1 MPTPLTPHAG
11 LRPKVR
17 RPSLKTW
24 QSRVVLA
31 LIELVL
37 LTTTVLLAR
46 FGLEDFLHALTFPG
60 RFTGAVLLA
69 VSFTTL
75 LGAAAVLDHWIRHC
89 FPYSG
94 LVALVGAFTALLAN
108 VMMLTSTWKDG
119 DSVFYTSVFAVLATG
134 SAAAAFAVW
143 RTSVMVPTPKRVAV
157 AVIVP
162 SVIAVANFGYQN
174 LYQPNERDT
183 RPVITLS
190 MGKPVL
196 SKDRKAFA
204 VPVDITLQNRGE
216 RSFYVLG
223 SEFHAMGQRVGLS
236 PKDRLRQEWRKDA
249 DQWTRSSE
257 VNPLSRKEIHHPGH
271 LLEAQPWMPYGQWIE
286 SSDTFATRL
295 VVQLPLNTSYDQVTF
310 YATAN
315 LARKDRL
322 VLQPPLHFLTKS
334 WNRNKLPA
342 WVKEQR
348 DKAKDVDFLVYR
360 ARVHENNAVDRYTRD
375 ARWLTVYWRFGEYG
389 ATVATSIAR
398 NGDEGHIPTSA
409 EQRDVTSRY
418 GLVELLT
425 GPYVRNLWDIKN
437 QR

>member
-1 MPTPLTPHAG
+1 MA
-11 LRPKVR
+11 
-17 RPSLKTW
+17 
-24 QSRVVLA
+24 LA

-46 FGLEDFLHALTFPG
+46 FGLADVLHALTFPG
-60 RFTGAVLLA
+60 RFTGAVLLV

-75 LGAAAVLDHWIRHC
+75 LGAAAVPDHWIQHC

-108 VMMLTSTWKDG
+108 VMMLASTWEDG
-119 DSVFYTSVFAVLATG
+119 DSTYYKSVFAVLSVG
-134 SAAAAFAVW
+134 SAAAAFTVW

-190 MGKPVL
+190 MGKAVL
-196 SKDRKAFA
+196 SNDRKAFA
-204 VPVDITLQNRGE
+204 VPVDITFQNRGE

-223 SEFHAMGQRVGLS
+223 SEFHAMAQRVQLS
-236 PKDRLRQEWRKDA
+236 PKDRLQQQWRTDA
-249 DQWTRSSE
+249 DQWSKSSE
-257 VNPLSRKEIHHPGH
+257 MNPLSRKEIHEAGD
-271 LLEAQPWMPYGQWIE
+271 LLEAKPWMPFGYWIE
-286 SSDTFATRL
+286 SNDTFATRL
-295 VVQLPLNTSYDQVTF
+295 VVQLPINTPYDQVTF

-315 LARKDRL
+315 LARKDRIE
-322 VLQPPLHFLTKS
+322 LQPPLHFLTNS
-334 WNRNKLPA
+334 WNAKKVPE
-342 WVKEQR
+342 WVKKQR
-348 DKAKDVDFLVYR
+348 TKGIDFLVYR
-360 ARVHENNAVDRYTRD
+360 ARVHENNAVDEYTRD
-375 ARWLTVYWRFGEYG
+375 ARWATVYWRFGEHG
-389 ATVATSIAR
+389 ATVVTSITR
-398 NGDEGHIPTSA
+398 HGEEGRVAGSA

-418 GLVELLT
+418 GLVELRT
-425 GPYVRNLWDIKN
+425 GPYVRNLWDIKS